1 MVDVGRAL
9 VKLRHR
15 TNLSACVVVVVY
27 VIRRLWH
34 RWRSWPRG
42 TFILRGHWLLGTTP
56 ELVDII
62 RASLRHEHLDLLCGL
77 HWQLG
82 KTFAAKAPLQPWWL
96 MTTCPK
102 NIEHVMST
110 NFANYPKGPW
120 IGTKLSDLLGRGIC
134 NVDGK
139 EWYHQRKTASHM
151 FTAKVF
157 QEHIWSVVRR
167 NARKLRDILQSA
179 DAQKALDIFSLM
191 NRFALDTIGEIGF
204 GKCIGSLEDAS
215 LPFLRSFDSAQRIT
229 FKRFFTPH
237 WRLLKWLGIG
247 SERETYEAFRHL
259 DEHTRSVVR
268 ELRSCIAR
276 EDDSA
281 KSSGVSWADI
291 EARKSLVGLFLVDA
305 KNQGKELSE
314 DYLRDLVLN
323 FVFAGRDTVTHALSW
338 AVYSLCMHPEVAEKA
353 RKEIEEICGVRGPAY
368 EDLTDLVYLQAVVH
382 ETLRLYPALPMEC
395 KLAADDDT
403 WPDGTFVPQGTYAI
417 FNTYAMGRDISLW
430 GEDAMVF
437 RPERWLEMKSPPTSF
452 QYPVFHAGPRECP
465 GKLLAQVEVKT
476 CLAMLL
482 PHLSFELAVPVAQI
496 REDRKL
502 TMGMAH
508 GLPCYVKRVER
519 ADDTKHAESSLSSS
533 SSTGVLSESELSD
546 YQSSRSDYS
555 DATSECEE
563 SEVAHAEAS
572 SAPEQK
578 PPGRRRSGRTRQR
591 EQRRRRFRT
600 PSPDVFDDTCAR
612 GPRTHRAW
620 SFASAGS
627 VYSS

>member
-1 MVDVGRAL
+1 MVHIAKQLQKLQRRSAL
-9 VKLRHR
+9 PVCV
-15 TNLSACVVVVVY
+15 AVVVCI
-27 VIRRLWH
+27 IRRLWK
-34 RWRSWPRG
+34 RWRSRPRG
-42 TFILRGHWLLGTTP
+42 VYILRGHWLLGTTQ
-56 ELVDII
+56 ELADII
-62 RASLRHEHLDLLCGL
+62 SASLRHEHLDLLCGL

-82 KTFAAKAPLQPWWL
+82 KTFAARAPLQPWWL

-151 FTAKVF
+151 LTAKPF

-179 DAQKALDIFSLM
+179 DSQQSMDIFSLM
-191 NRFALDTIGEIGF
+191 NRYALDTIGEIGF

-247 SERETYEAFRHL
+247 SEKETYQHFCHL

-276 EDDSA
+276 EDDNA
-281 KSSGVSWADI
+281 KSSGISWADI

-305 KNQGKELSE
+305 KNHGKELSE
-314 DYLRDLVLN
+314 DFLRDLVLN
-323 FVFAGRDTVTHALSW
+323 FVFAGRDTVTHSLSW
-338 AVYSLCMHPEVAEKA
+338 AVYCLCMHPEVAEKV
-353 RKEIEEICGVRGPAY
+353 RTEVKEVCGVKGPAY
-368 EDLTDLVYLQAVVH
+368 EDLKDLIYLQAVLN
-382 ETLRLYPALPMEC
+382 ETLRLYPALPLEC

-417 FNTYAMGRDISLW
+417 FNTYAMGRDTSIW
-430 GEDAMVF
+430 GEDALVF
-437 RPERWLEMKSPPTSF
+437 RPERWLEMERAPTSF

-465 GKLLAQVEVKT
+465 GKLLAQVEMKT

-482 PHLSFELAVPVAQI
+482 PHLSFELAVPVDQI

-502 TMGMAH
+502 TMGMAN
-508 GLPCYVKRVER
+508 GLPCFVKRVER
-519 ADDTKHAESSLSSS
+519 ADDGKHVESSS
-533 SSTGVLSESELSD
+533 STTGVLSESELSD

-555 DATSECEE
+555 DANSECEE
-563 SEVAHAEAS
+563 SL
-572 SAPEQK
+572 SALEQK
-578 PPGRRRSGRTRQR
+578 PVGRRRSGRTRQR

-600 PSPDVFDDTCAR
+600 PSPDVFEDGGGRTL
-612 GPRTHRAW
+612 RTHRAW
-620 SFASAGS
+620 SSASTI
-627 VYSS
+627 SS